1 MAKTPSERQAE
12 SALPTPASAVESD
25 ILGEG
30 ECREIVVV
38 PPKDNAFD
46 DPQMHWRIAAAL
58 TSEFPQFAWRV
69 TIDGPPLDNAFV
81 LIPLLRD
88 SDGLLRAP
96 PAPIAAGCRLLS
108 ERLLHTAAGAELIP
122 SKGKAR
128 RGAQRAFS
136 SRRPGAA
143 GIGLA
148 ES

>member
-1 MAKTPSERQAE
+1 MAKTPEEGQAE
-12 SALPTPASAVESD
+12 SPLPTPASAVESE

-58 TSEFPQFAWRV
+58 TSEFSQFAWRV
-69 TIDGPPLDNAFV
+69 TIDGPPRDNAFV

-96 PAPIAAGCRLLS
+96 PAQLLRDVGS
-108 ERLLHTAAGAELIP
+108 FLNAYFI
-122 SKGKAR
+122 
-128 RGAQRAFS
+128 Q
-136 SRRPGAA
+136 RPG
-143 GIGLA
+143 L
-148 ES
+148 S